1 MSTVMLCLLSAAG
14 AALTTWAI
22 AAVLGKRGNAR
33 RMDIVER
40 SLATA
45 YAGIFTVYPKRKL
58 TICSQ
63 ALVQLLGLPPEKR
76 QLTDDEWLRIIH
88 EDDRPEILRLAQ
100 ESMQRGMAYTVD
112 YRVKTLGGHVRWVR
126 GHAQPVDNRG
136 REPMING
143 MIIDITTLKHLELE
157 VRARDERLRDAS
169 KAASFHAFEMDL
181 ERMEVTVDRPTIR
194 RRREA
199 GETLISNETYTCS
212 IEASMAQHHPDDR
225 HVYQAMLD
233 RIKTQNVPFEVE
245 SRAMH
250 ADGTYHWTLA
260 QGRLIKDGAGRR
272 VRGVIQDIHARK
284 QTQLQLQATEA
295 RLERIARGTNDGM
308 WEADLVSDTVWVSPS
323 FAKMIGHDALDLSS
337 YRNLLLDLTHPEDAP
352 QVQRAIAA
360 HIADDTPLD
369 IEFRQRTAAGEWRW
383 YRSRGQCQRDAAG
396 KPVKLSGSQQDITER
411 RQYQQALIE
420 ATQAAAA
427 ASKAKS
433 EFLANMSHEIRTPMN
448 GVLGMTDMLLETSL
462 DPVQREYADTVRTS
476 ARALLTVIN
485 DILDFSKVEAGKLDL
500 ELLDIDMRDT
510 VEDVARLLAIDAHAK
525 GLEVTVVVDP
535 ALPDLVRADAGRLR
549 QVLLNLGGNAVKF
562 TQRGEIAIAVQVVSH
577 DADATL
583 IRCEVRDTGVGI
595 PEDRVASLFK
605 PFSQVDAST
614 TRRFGGT
621 GLGLSIVRHLVEL
634 MGGAAGVSSTEG
646 EGSTFWFTAR
656 LSVSTQLE
664 RSRSGLRAMLSGQRV
679 LVVDDNATNRKV
691 LMGQLT
697 ACGTNPACAASAQEA
712 LSLMRAAVDSG
723 QPFDVALLD
732 HRMPDRDGAEIG
744 RMIVSDPRLNTA
756 RLILLTSAGQ
766 RGDGQRFAELGFAGY
781 LLKPVTR
788 RDLADCLRLALTTA
802 ARDWHLH
809 TQPIITRHAL
819 RSHRGRDKHWILL
832 AEDNAVNQ
840 KVAHKTL
847 EKLGY
852 RVDIVGDG
860 RAAVE
865 AWKSGRYDLIL
876 MDCQMP
882 ELDGYAATREI
893 RRLQQGA
900 RHIPIVALTAH
911 AMKGAAQE
919 CTSAGMDDYLS
930 KPIDRE
936 RLETCLERFLG
947 PAAQVTAAAQ
957 AEANETQVSM
967 NDRPVD
973 WRQLLAAFDG
983 DEAFAREVASLFIVS
998 GTNSLDEIAHALAGG
1013 DLQRLGAKAH
1023 EVKGASANLL
1033 AIAACSAA
1041 ARLEAAAKI
1050 GDVDQVPH
1058 LERELRQEMTRT
1070 IEYLKQLVA

>member
-1 MSTVMLCLLSAAG
+1 
-14 AALTTWAI
+14 
-22 AAVLGKRGNAR
+22 
-33 RMDIVER
+33 
-40 SLATA
+40 
-45 YAGIFTVYPKRKL
+45 
-58 TICSQ
+58 
-63 ALVQLLGLPPEKR
+63 
-76 QLTDDEWLRIIH
+76 
-88 EDDRPEILRLAQ
+88 
-100 ESMQRGMAYTVD
+100 
-112 YRVKTLGGHVRWVR
+112 
-126 GHAQPVDNRG
+126 
-136 REPMING
+136 MING
-143 MIIDITTLKHLELE
+143 LVIDITALKHLELE

-181 ERMEVTVDRPTIR
+181 ERMEVTVDRPVIR

-212 IEASMAQHHPDDR
+212 IGASMEKHHPEDR
-225 HVYQAMLD
+225 HVYQAMLE
-233 RIKTQNVPFEVE
+233 RIKTENVPFEVE
-245 SRAMH
+245 SRALD

-260 QGRLIKDGAGRR
+260 QGRLIRDGRGRR

-308 WEADLVSDTVWVSPS
+308 WELDLVNDTVWVSPS
-323 FAKMIGHDALDLSS
+323 YEKMIGHSAQELST
-337 YRNLLLDLTHPEDAP
+337 YRNLLIDLTHPEDAP
-352 QVQRAIAA
+352 RVEQAIAE
-360 HIADDTPLD
+360 HVADGTPFD

-383 YRSRGQCQRDAAG
+383 YRSRGQCQRDTAG
-396 KPVKLSGSQQDITER
+396 KPITLSGSQQDITER

-462 DPVQREYADTVRTS
+462 DPVQREYADTVRSS
-476 ARALLTVIN
+476 ARSLLTVIN

-500 ELLDIDMRDT
+500 ELLDVDLRDT
-510 VEDVARLLAIDAHAK
+510 VEDVARLLAVDAHAK
-525 GLEVTVVVDP
+525 GLEVTVSIDP
-535 ALPDLVRADAGRLR
+535 ALPDMVRADAGRLR

-562 TQRGEIAIAVQVVSH
+562 TQRGEVAIAVQVTSR

-595 PEDRVASLFK
+595 PADRVPELFK

-634 MGGAAGVSSTEG
+634 MGGLTGVSSTEG
-646 EGSTFWFTAR
+646 EGSVFWFTAR
-656 LSVSTQLE
+656 LSVSMHVD
-664 RSRSGLRAMLSGQRV
+664 RSRTELPAMLSGQRV

-691 LMGQLT
+691 LMGQLS

-712 LSLMRAAVDSG
+712 LALMRDAVNVG
-723 QPFDVALLD
+723 RPFEVALLD
-732 HRMPDRDGAEIG
+732 HHMPGCDGAEMG
-744 RMIVSDPRLNTA
+744 RLMVADPQLKTV

-766 RGDGQRFAELGFAGY
+766 RGDGQRFAGLGFAGY
-781 LLKPVTR
+781 LQKPVTR
-788 RDLADCLRLALTTA
+788 RDLADCLGLALTTE
-802 ARDWHLH
+802 ARDWHMH

-819 RSHRGRDKHWILL
+819 RSHRGREKHWILL
-832 AEDNAVNQ
+832 AEDNVVNQ

-847 EKLGY
+847 ERLGY

-893 RRLQQGA
+893 RRLQGA

-911 AMKGAAQE
+911 AMKGAAEE
-919 CTSAGMDDYLS
+919 CTSAGMDDYLT
-930 KPIDRE
+930 KPIDRD
-936 RLETCLERFLG
+936 RLEACLERFLG
-947 PAAQVTAAAQ
+947 LAAQVAAAAQ
-957 AEANETQVSM
+957 AQTNEVPVNM
-967 NDRPVD
+967 NDNKAADNGSPVN

-983 DEAFAREVASLFIVS
+983 DEMFAREVAALFIVS
-998 GTNSLDEIAHALAGG
+998 GTNSLDEIARALAGG

-1033 AIAACSAA
+1033 AVAASTAA
-1041 ARLEAAAKI
+1041 ARLEAAAKT
-1050 GDVDQVPH
+1050 GDVDQVPQ
-1058 LERELRQEMTRT
+1058 LERELREEMART